1 MHRHVY
7 FKPHQCVRC
16 DILAFGGV
24 HEQRFHT
31 HQFHLILPHSPPH
44 PSFPLLH
51 TSLAPSLPLVQSNA
65 GLAVIGIYV
74 SQAVVGQ

>member
-1 MHRHVY
+1 MYRHVY
-7 FKPHQCVRC
+7 FKPYQYVRC

-24 HEQRFHT
+24 HEQRFHA
-31 HQFHLILPHSPPH
+31 HHFHLVQPHSPPH

-51 TSLAPSLPLVQSNA
+51 MSLAPSFPLVQSNSS
-65 GLAVIGIYV
+65 LAVIGIYV